1 MRSRGDVTRCDLIL
15 MNPLFVLCIGMALVN
30 FYVGSYYLY
39 FYARRPQVR
48 EHLPFGLLCISVGL
62 YDVFAAGLYNSQ
74 SIADGI
80 RWQKLQL
87 DTVNVISV
95 FMLWFTSVF
104 TQQVGNRIVRYSI
117 VWLIVVALVA
127 LVAGPEFT
135 VSVTKPAVKD
145 ILLLNR
151 FEVTYYEGVVG
162 LVYQLEIASALVIYL
177 YLFYLFIRHY
187 QSTQRRVLAFVFAAF
202 IVYFVAV
209 VNDTLVAMQLYPFVY
224 ISEYS
229 FFIIILVMAYILLDK
244 FVGLHIAF
252 EELNMNL
259 ERKIDERTR
268 EINELNGHLKYLVD
282 RDGLTGAYN
291 RRFFN
296 ELLKVEV
303 RRATSFL
310 EHKAQRVPN
319 QDSEMSL
326 GLAMIDIDHF
336 KQINDTHG
344 HLVGD
349 AILKLVVGCI
359 QSNIFARDVLC
370 RYGGDEFALLLTNTN
385 PEGSLSAVEK
395 IRREIAGHEFQIGQD
410 QVGRHVTISIGL
422 VIFNEVLHQGA
433 EEIVRLADDRLL
445 RAKRQGRNRIV
456 CDEEIQ
462 SLAIDLAPT
471 DSRAGRG
478 QGTDERL

>member
-1 MRSRGDVTRCDLIL
+1 MNKKDRIIALCKAAEAMAHGHFVPDIPVGDDDVGCLGRSLKKLSRSLQKQAEKHQSLYRIMVECHLNLRLIDIL
-15 MNPLFVLCIGMALVN
+15 NHIYESF
-30 FYVGSYYLY
+30 
-39 FYARRPQVR
+39 QH
-48 EHLPFGLLCISVGL
+48 HLPYDRISLALLDSDGNKLKLHWVRAC
-62 YDVFAAGLYNSQ
+62 YD
-74 SIADGI
+74 
-80 RWQKLQL
+80 KLEL
-87 DTVNVISV
+87 DTGYYASATHHTVKTILTAGKELVIDDLKVYLEQHPES
-95 FMLWFTSVF
+95 S
-104 TQQVGNRIVRYSI
+104 
-117 VWLIVVALVA
+117 LVA
-127 LVAGPEFT
+127 AACKEGIQSCLICPLIATG
-135 VSVTKPAVKD
+135 KPAGFILFSSRKKNVFKKLHRDLSLQIASQLAVIIERTRLYKNIKLNRQLIAQKKTLQQKVTHDALTGLFNRPAIFDRLRKD
-145 ILLLNR
+145 ILR
-151 FEVTYYEGVVG
+151 ARRGGFG
-162 LVYQLEIASALVIYL
+162 IAVI
-177 YLFYLFIRHY
+177 
-187 QSTQRRVLAFVFAAF
+187 
-202 IVYFVAV
+202 
-209 VNDTLVAMQLYPFVY
+209 
-224 ISEYS
+224 
-229 FFIIILVMAYILLDK
+229 
-244 FVGLHIAF
+244 
-252 EELNMNL
+252 
-259 ERKIDERTR
+259 
-268 EINELNGHLKYLVD
+268 
-282 RDGLTGAYN
+282 
-291 RRFFN
+291 
-296 ELLKVEV
+296 
-303 RRATSFL
+303 
-310 EHKAQRVPN
+310 
-319 QDSEMSL
+319 
-326 GLAMIDIDHF
+326 MIDIDHF